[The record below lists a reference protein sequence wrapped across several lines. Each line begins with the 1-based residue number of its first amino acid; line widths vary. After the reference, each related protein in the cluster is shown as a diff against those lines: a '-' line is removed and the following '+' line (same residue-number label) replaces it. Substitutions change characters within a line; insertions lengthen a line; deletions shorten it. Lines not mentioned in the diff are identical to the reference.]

1 MSAVKIKFTNMPQ
14 LKRNFDNYFGKRL
27 PEVIETIVDANFIEA
42 VGYAQSNAP
51 WTDRTGDARKS
62 IDYRNLST
70 KDKISFWLIMQVY
83 YGVYLELANGG
94 KYRILVPT
102 MTIYEVKIKKYLGK
116 IWVVFLK

>member
-102 MTIYEVKIKKYLGK
+102 MTIYEVKIKKDLGK
-116 IWVVFLK
+116 IGVGFLK